1 MGSITVL
8 REEIGSVKNSF
19 INVLI
24 RYINKYIN
32 ILIRPVPSRLDILEL
47 GAGFDEEGET
57 YLVSFK
63 LYW

>member
-19 INVLI
+19 INV
-24 RYINKYIN
+24 
-32 ILIRPVPSRLDILEL
+32 LIRPVPSRLDILEL